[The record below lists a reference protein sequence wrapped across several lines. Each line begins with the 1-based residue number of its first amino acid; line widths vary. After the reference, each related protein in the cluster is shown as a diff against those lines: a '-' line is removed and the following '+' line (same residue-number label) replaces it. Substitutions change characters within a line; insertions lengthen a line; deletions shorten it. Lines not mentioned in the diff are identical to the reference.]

1 MSSSVRLTLTMV
13 EAAHL
18 TDLIDQ
24 FSELLTETIDDDG
37 LGDPAIARLVPD
49 AYRGDPEAAA
59 EFRRL
64 TQSDLLDRRRDDAAL
79 MLVTLQRHGAALR
92 PGDLRDADA
101 AVELDIHLDE
111 GAVAA
116 WLRTLTA
123 VRLVM
128 AVRLGIV
135 DEESDDLDDPR
146 FGVYHWLGYR
156 LDGLLRAIDD

>member
-1 MSSSVRLTLTMV
+1 MSGRARLTLSLV

-18 TDLIDQ
+18 ADLIEQ
-24 FSELLTETIDDDG
+24 FTELLGDAVGSERVD
-37 LGDPAIARLVPD
+37 DPAIARLVPD

-64 TQSDLLDRRRDDAAL
+64 TQGDLLARRRDEATVMLASLRAQEWSLRLEDLAAGDA
-79 MLVTLQRHGAALR
+79 T
-92 PGDLRDADA
+92 AD
-101 AVELDIHLDE
+101 VEVALDE
-111 GAVAA
+111 QAITA

-128 AVRLGIV
+128 AVRLGI
-135 DEESDDLDDPR
+135 DADDSDDLDDPR

-156 LDGLLRAIDD
+156 LDGLLQAIDE

>member
-1 MSSSVRLTLTMV
+1 MSSPVRLTLSAV

-24 FSELLTETIDDDG
+24 FTELLAETIDDGG
-37 LGDPAIARLVPD
+37 LDDPAIARLVPD

-79 MLVTLQRHGAALR
+79 MLVTLQGHGAAVR
-92 PGDLRDADA
+92 PGELREEDA
-101 AVELDIHLDE
+101 AVELEILLED
-111 GAVAA
+111 GAIDA

-128 AVRLGIV
+128 AVRLGIED
-135 DEESDDLDDPR
+135 DETDDLDDAR

-156 LDGLLRAIDD
+156 LDGLLSALDD